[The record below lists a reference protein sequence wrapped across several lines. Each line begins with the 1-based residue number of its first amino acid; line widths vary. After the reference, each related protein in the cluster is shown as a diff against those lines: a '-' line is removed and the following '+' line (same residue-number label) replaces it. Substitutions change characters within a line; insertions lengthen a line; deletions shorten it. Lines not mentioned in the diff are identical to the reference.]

1 MIASSQVFLVR
12 HAKAGD
18 RDAWTE
24 PDEVRPLSP
33 KGRLQAEALVTAF
46 ADIEL
51 KRILTSPYL
60 RCRQTVQPLAV
71 RRGMKVEIAPE
82 LSEGA
87 KTEDAVARVDDAAG
101 SGPSVLCS
109 HGDVIPA
116 VIEWLLSQGMAIE
129 GEPGWKKGS
138 IWALDR
144 EGTRFVRARYLGT
157 PLGT

>member
-1 MIASSQVFLVR
+1 MIAGDRAFLVR

-33 KGRLQAEALVTAF
+33 KGRLQAEALVHAF
-46 ADIEL
+46 AGVDL
-51 KRILTSPYL
+51 GRILTSPYL
-60 RCRQTVQPLAV
+60 RCRQTVQPLALA
-71 RRGMKVEIAPE
+71 RGLPLELAPE
-82 LSEGA
+82 LAEGA
-87 KTEDAVARVDDAAG
+87 RTEDAVALLDAASS
-101 SGPSVLCS
+101 SGTAVLCS

-116 VIEWLLSQGMAIE
+116 VIEWLVAHGTAID

-144 EGTRFVRARYLGT
+144 EATRFTRARYLGT
-157 PLGT
+157 PDRA

>member
-1 MIASSQVFLVR
+1 MIATPQAFLVR

-33 KGRLQAEALVTAF
+33 KGRLQAEALVAAL
-46 ADIEL
+46 ADVDL

-60 RCRQTVQPLAV
+60 RCRQTVQPLAL
-71 RRGMKVEIAPE
+71 RRGLALVTAPE
-82 LSEGA
+82 LAEGA
-87 KTEDAVARVDDAAG
+87 KTQDALELLYDAAT
-101 SGPSVLCS
+101 SGPAVLCS

-116 VIEWLLSQGMAIE
+116 MIEGLVSLGMAID

-144 EGTRFVRARYLGT
+144 DATRFVRARYLGT